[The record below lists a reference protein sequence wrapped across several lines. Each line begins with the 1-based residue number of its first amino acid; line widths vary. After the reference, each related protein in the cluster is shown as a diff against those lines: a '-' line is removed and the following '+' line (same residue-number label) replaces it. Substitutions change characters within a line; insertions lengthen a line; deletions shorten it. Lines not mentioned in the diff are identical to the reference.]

1 MNDFKKDFEIR
12 RNIFG
17 LCAIIKSPDSQLP
30 ALVNQKLPDIMN
42 QLSLLCK
49 KQHAERL
56 DTLKDNQEA
65 LDGEDDFSDDSNDDD
80 EDGIGNEAN
89 DQIGEEEEAPDSD

>member
-49 KQHAERL
+49 KQHSERL
-56 DTLKDNQEA
+56 DVLKDNEEA
-65 LDGEDDFSDDSNDDD
+65 LNDGDDSFEDDSNDDD
-80 EDGIGNEAN
+80 GDIGNEAK
-89 DQIGEEEEAPDSD
+89 D